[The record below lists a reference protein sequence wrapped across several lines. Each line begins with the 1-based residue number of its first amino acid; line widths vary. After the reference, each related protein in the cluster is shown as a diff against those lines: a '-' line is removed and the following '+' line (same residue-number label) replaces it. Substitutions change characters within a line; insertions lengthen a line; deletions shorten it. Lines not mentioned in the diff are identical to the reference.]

1 MIIFAA
7 VLLALCVGLALLALR
22 VVRPRRHAVA
32 IAWRKGA
39 DGMAHPSRWLMPNG
53 DIWEDG
59 DR

>member
-1 MIIFAA
+1 MIIFAV

-39 DGMAHPSRWLMPNG
+39 DGMAHPYRWLMPNG

>member
-22 VVRPRRHAVA
+22 VVRPRRYPVA

-53 DIWEDG
+53 DIWEII

>member
-1 MIIFAA
+1 MIIFAV

>member
-1 MIIFAA
+1 MIVFA